1 MLLASSKHDSDEISV
16 KYDLFSI
23 TKSFLHEF
31 IDNCFPDA
39 QPSEE

>member
-1 MLLASSKHDSDEISV
+1 MLPASSKYDNDEISV

-31 IDNCFPDA
+31 VNDRFPDA
-39 QPSEE
+39 QPSEV